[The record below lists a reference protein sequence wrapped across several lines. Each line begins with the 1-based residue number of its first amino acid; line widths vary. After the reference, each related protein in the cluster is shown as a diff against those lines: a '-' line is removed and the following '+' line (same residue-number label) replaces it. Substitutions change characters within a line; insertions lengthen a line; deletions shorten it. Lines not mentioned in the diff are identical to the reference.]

1 MRKNKKLLLT
11 AAVSAALFVGGLSP
25 AFAASIPNTYT
36 ENGVTYTH
44 YYYETQGIPF
54 REGLLTIYYNDEIK
68 GYALVVYKDNTY
80 TTVSESETGTYAKG
94 ENIIGRY
101 GGETASVSGGENNK
115 ALYTAASVSGGW
127 GNTASGDRSSVSG
140 GSGNIASD
148 SNTSV
153 SGGYNNKASNSGAS
167 VSGGKNNTAGGPQSS
182 VSGGENNKASG
193 FYSSVSGGKSNTAD
207 GESSSVSGGYQ
218 NTANNW
224 YSSVSGGMNNT
235 ANGANSSVSGGY
247 GNIASGQYSSVSGG
261 DENTASG
268 QNSSVS
274 GGQNNSASGDR
285 SSVSGG
291 YQNTASGICSSAFGG
306 QKSHVKGNYST
317 GIAGGFTGENAINSL
332 AAGYRSVVTVENGI
346 AIGYQATTNK
356 NGTIA
361 FGHDVGDENGYINY
375 SSAYYNRLVKIADG
389 IDAHD
394 AVTVEQLNKAVASAG
409 GGAAY
414 TAGSDIDISSAN
426 AISVKKAGLI
436 ASGNTGI
443 VTGGTVYSTTN
454 ALNTQITATSQAVES
469 LSDKISTYGKT
480 ISSISTSVTNTLS
493 SMKNTQANFVDTSL
507 SNISS
512 DGKDVIKQVVK
523 DVLAANTASTTSSP
537 ASAKNANLLKASF
550 VAAPMRA
557 AANLTAGDH
566 VNISGNT
573 ISVKAD
579 GTVASGNMGLVTG
592 GAVYDAVKD
601 KADKSYVDEGLAKK
615 ADISYV
621 DQGLSQ
627 KVNVS
632 DFTPVK
638 QQVETNTSDISA
650 LKTGKADV
658 DGSNINVGSYTTK
671 LNTGKVEKGNT
682 GLVSGGIVYDS
693 LQTKADVGYVN
704 TMGLALDSEIKG
716 TAQGLHNEIQDMGNR
731 LTKDINRVGA
741 GSAALAALHPQD
753 FNPDDKWDFA
763 VGYGHYKNAN
773 ASAVGAFYRPN
784 AGTTVS
790 LAATIGNGDPQV
802 SAGVSFKIGMGKNVE
817 KVMVNK
823 DDYDKLNQKVESQAV
838 ENQEMK
844 EALVNQNK
852 KIQELEEAVKKLS
865 TK

>member
-1 MRKNKKLLLT
+1 MQKNKKLLLT

-25 AFAASIPNTYT
+25 TLAAGKVLAGDNNTASGNY
-36 ENGVTYTH
+36 
-44 YYYETQGIPF
+44 
-54 REGLLTIYYNDEIK
+54 
-68 GYALVVYKDNTY
+68 
-80 TTVSESETGTYAKG
+80 S
-94 ENIIGRY
+94 
-101 GGETASVSGGENNK
+101 SVSGGQDNTASGEWSSVSGGYNN
-115 ALYTAASVSGGW
+115 TANWKNSSVSGGGKNTASGLGSSVSGGNANTASGDLSSVSGGGINTASGLSSSISGGW
-127 GNTASGDRSSVSG
+127 GNTASGE
-140 GSGNIASD
+140 
-148 SNTSV
+148 
-153 SGGYNNKASNSGAS
+153 K
-167 VSGGKNNTAGGPQSS
+167 
-182 VSGGENNKASG
+182 
-193 FYSSVSGGKSNTAD
+193 
-207 GESSSVSGGYQ
+207 
-218 NTANNW
+218 
-224 YSSVSGGMNNT
+224 
-235 ANGANSSVSGGY
+235 SSVSGGY
-247 GNIASGQYSSVSGG
+247 GNTASGKYSSVFGG
-261 DENTASG
+261 EYNVAYDKIEEEGTPMGIIQLGKVSSVFGGEYNVAYGYFTSIFGG
-268 QNSSVS
+268 QNSVV
-274 GGQNNSASGDR
+274 Q
-285 SSVSGG
+285 
-291 YQNTASGICSSAFGG
+291 GI
-306 QKSHVKGNYST
+306 YST
-317 GIAGGFTGENAINSL
+317 GVAGGSTGANARSGL
-332 AAGYRSVVTVENGI
+332 AAGKQSVVTVANGT

-356 NGTIA
+356 DGTIA
-361 FGHDVGDENGYINY
+361 FGHDNGDVSGYTVTWQQRTDTDSSGNIVKNPDGTTNDYTQNPTITENTY

-394 AVTVEQLNKAVASAG
+394 AVTVEQLNKAVAGAG
-409 GGAAY
+409 GSGGKTY

-426 AISVKKAGLI
+426 AISVKKAGTI
-436 ASGNTGI
+436 ASGDTRL

-523 DVLAANTASTTSSP
+523 DVLAANTASTTSST
-537 ASAKNANLLKASF
+537 ASAKTANLLKVSF

-557 AANLTAGDH
+557 AANLIAGDH
-566 VNISGNT
+566 VDIFGNT

-579 GTVASGNMGLVTG
+579 GTVASGNTGLVTG

-615 ADISYV
+615 ADISNV

-638 QQVETNTSDISA
+638 QQVETNTSDIST
-650 LKTGKADV
+650 LKTGKADA
-658 DGSNINVGSYTTK
+658 DGSNINVGSFTAK

-682 GLVSGGIVYDS
+682 GLVSGGTVYDS

-784 AGTTVS
+784 TGTTVS
-790 LAATIGNGDPQV
+790 LATTIGNGDPQV

-817 KVMVNK
+817 KVVITK
-823 DDYDKLNQKVESQAV
+823 DKYDAQQK
-838 ENQEMK
+838 ENQEMRQK
-844 EALVNQNK
+844 NNEMEKALINQEKEIEALKQA
-852 KIQELEEAVKKLS
+852 IREMQ
-865 TK
+865 

>member
-1 MRKNKKLLLT
+1 MRKNKRLLIA
-11 AAVSAALFVGGLSP
+11 AAVSAALLFGGYEVSN
-25 AFAASIPNTYT
+25 AYTYSGAT
-36 ENGVTYTH
+36 
-44 YYYETQGIPF
+44 
-54 REGLLTIYYNDEIK
+54 
-68 GYALVVYKDNTY
+68 
-80 TTVSESETGTYAKG
+80 TTVDKVAEDTNDLVIT
-94 ENIIGRY
+94 
-101 GGETASVSGGENNK
+101 
-115 ALYTAASVSGGW
+115 
-127 GNTASGDRSSVSG
+127 
-140 GSGNIASD
+140 
-148 SNTSV
+148 
-153 SGGYNNKASNSGAS
+153 
-167 VSGGKNNTAGGPQSS
+167 
-182 VSGGENNKASG
+182 
-193 FYSSVSGGKSNTAD
+193 GKSNIT
-207 GESSSVSGGYQ
+207 GSSSQNPQKVQITQSTVQKTVSTSFSNYGFPYTGLVNNGGSIFPISTKLAFALPDPNSINSEYGAKIGAALTTDINNMIAEAKSKNYETWGPTDSHNFNETKKLIPNFNNRIGNLGGFPTRPGNIPCVIKYENNTWTMTVDDKYKNAAGGNAIKGNTVDGLKAVDSVIETTKKNLGAAAITVSNASTLTGQADVTSGVSTTVTGNSSLTAKGNFTTPTLTVADSNVTVGGNATVASGGLK
-218 NTANNW
+218 TTGT
-224 YSSVSGGMNNT
+224 SKVDVSNGTLTVG
-235 ANGANSSVSGGY
+235 NGAV
-247 GNIASGQYSSVSGG
+247 NIAKGGILKAKVLKAAATGTETSVIGSSTNIQGTLTVAGQVKGVTAG
-261 DENTASG
+261 TAS
-268 QNSSVS
+268 
-274 GGQNNSASGDR
+274 
-285 SSVSGG
+285 
-291 YQNTASGICSSAFGG
+291 T
-306 QKSHVKGNYST
+306 
-317 GIAGGFTGENAINSL
+317 
-332 AAGYRSVVTVENGI
+332 
-346 AIGYQATTNK
+346 
-356 NGTIA
+356 
-361 FGHDVGDENGYINY
+361 
-375 SSAYYNRLVKIADG
+375 
-389 IDAHD
+389 D
-394 AVTVEQLNKAVASAG
+394 AVNKGQLDSAVNTLTTKISQG
-409 GGAAY
+409 GKTY
-414 TAGSDIDISSAN
+414 TAGSDINISSAN

-436 ASGNTGI
+436 ASGNTGL

-454 ALNTQITATSQAVES
+454 AMNTQITATSQAVES

-523 DVLAANTASTTSSP
+523 DVLAANTASTTSST
-537 ASAKNANLLKASF
+537 ASAKTANLLKASF

-566 VNISGNT
+566 VDISGNT
-573 ISVKAD
+573 ISVKTD
-579 GTVASGNMGLVTG
+579 GTVASGNTGLVTG
-592 GAVYDAVKD
+592 GAVYEAVKD
-601 KADKSYVDEGLAKK
+601 KADKSYIDEGLAKK

-650 LKTGKADV
+650 LKTGKADA
-658 DGSNINVGSYTTK
+658 DGSNINVGSFTAK

-682 GLVSGGIVYDS
+682 GLVSGGTIYDS
-693 LQTKADVGYVN
+693 LQTKADVAYVN

-731 LTKDINRVGA
+731 LTKNINRVGA

-773 ASAVGAFYRPN
+773 ASAMGAFYRPN

-802 SAGVSFKIGMGKNVE
+802 SAGVSFKIGMGRNVE

-823 DDYDKLNQKVESQAV
+823 EDYDKLNQKVESQAV

-844 EALVNQNK
+844 EAMANQNK

>member
-1 MRKNKKLLLT
+1 MQKNKKLLLT
-11 AAVSAALFVGGLSP
+11 AAISAVLFVGGLSP
-25 AFAASIPNTYT
+25 SFAAGTVLA
-36 ENGVTYTH
+36 GVSN
-44 YYYETQGIPF
+44 EASGQG
-54 REGLLTIYYNDEIK
+54 
-68 GYALVVYKDNTY
+68 
-80 TTVSESETGTYAKG
+80 S
-94 ENIIGRY
+94 
-101 GGETASVSGGENNK
+101 SVSGGQDN
-115 ALYTAASVSGGW
+115 TASGQYSSVSGGQ
-127 GNTASGDRSSVSG
+127 GNTASGNIVSGGWSSVSG
-140 GSGNIASD
+140 GY
-148 SNTSV
+148 T
-153 SGGYNNKASNSGAS
+153 
-167 VSGGKNNTAGGPQSS
+167 NTASGTYSS
-182 VSGGENNKASG
+182 VSGGEYNSAG
-193 FYSSVSGGKSNTAD
+193 GEGSSVSGGW
-207 GESSSVSGGYQ
+207 Q
-218 NTANNW
+218 
-224 YSSVSGGMNNT
+224 
-235 ANGANSSVSGGY
+235 
-247 GNIASGQYSSVSGG
+247 NIASGQYSSVSGG
-261 DENTASG
+261 YVNTAIGSE
-268 QNSSVS
+268 
-274 GGQNNSASGDR
+274 
-285 SSVSGG
+285 
-291 YQNTASGICSSAFGG
+291 SSALGG
-306 QKSHVKGNYST
+306 DNSVVQGEYST
-317 GIAGGFTGENAINSL
+317 GVAGGSTGSSAEDSL
-332 AAGYRSVVTVENGI
+332 AAGYQSIVTVKNGT

-356 NGTIA
+356 EGTIA
-361 FGHDVGDENGYINY
+361 FGHDKGDVSGYTVNWQTDSYGNIKFEY
-375 SSAYYNRLVKIADG
+375 SPNITEKTYTSAYYNRLVKIADG

-394 AVTVEQLNKAVASAG
+394 AVTVEQLNKAVAGAG
-409 GGAAY
+409 GSSGKTY
-414 TAGSDIDISSAN
+414 TAGPDINISSTN

-436 ASGNTGI
+436 ASGNTGL

-480 ISSISTSVTNTLS
+480 ISSISTSVTNNLS

-512 DGKDVIKQVVK
+512 DGKDVIKQIVK
-523 DVLAANTASTTSSP
+523 DVLAANTTSTTSSI
-537 ASAKNANLLKASF
+537 ASAKTANLLKASF

-566 VNISGNT
+566 VDISGNT

-579 GTVASGNMGLVTG
+579 GTVDSGNTGLVTG
-592 GAVYDAVKD
+592 GAVYEAVKD
-601 KADKSYVDEGLAKK
+601 KADKSYVDEGFEKK

-621 DQGLSQ
+621 DQGLSK

-650 LKTGKADV
+650 LKTGKADA
-658 DGSNINVGSYTTK
+658 DGSNINVGSFAAK

-682 GLVSGGIVYDS
+682 GLVSGGTVYDS

-731 LTKDINRVGA
+731 LTKDINSVGA

-823 DDYDKLNQKVESQAV
+823 DDYDKLNRKV
-838 ENQEMK
+838 ENQNK
-844 EALVNQNK
+844 EINEQKNEILMLKEQVEKLTQAVNK
-852 KIQELEEAVKKLS
+852 
-865 TK
+865 